1 MVSFAPLSDETH
13 EDQRRY
19 LEGHLVEVSCLDCLA
34 RVRVRKQS
42 EFHTSIQW
50 DDEAGR
56 RTAPSSAAA
65 RAEQPH
71 RVPAACGRL
80 SASIRTAVRD
90 GRLAIGGTV
99 D

>member
-1 MVSFAPLSDETH
+1 MVSFAPLSEETH
-13 EDQRRY
+13 DDQRRY

-50 DDEAGR
+50 DDE
-56 RTAPSSAAA
+56 SSAHCAELSRA
-65 RAEQPH
+65 RAETPH

-80 SASIRTAVRD
+80 SASIRSAVRE
-90 GRLAIGGTV
+90 GRLPIGGTV